1 MTVSTVQV
9 VGNALGA
16 ILLSGWPPRTCS
28 SSPPGR
34 PSSPSSAP
42 ASACRTTGQ
51 RLLLP
56 LRLLLAAPFLVF
68 ALHPPIV
75 LAALLGGLAAIG
87 YAAAL
92 PLQERLVV
100 SIDLATKGQAF
111 GLLSTG
117 TMVGQAAGALLIG
130 GIADVVEA
138 AAAMTIAPV
147 LAIITS
153 LILMPALRGTMPAD
167 DKAMALA

>member
-16 ILLSGWPPRTCS
+16 ILLSGWSPRTCS

-92 PLQERLVV
+92 PLQERLVA

-117 TMVGQAAGALLIG
+117 TMVDQAAGALLIG
-130 GIADVVEA
+130 GIAGVVGA
-138 AAAMTIAPV
+138 AAAMTIAAV
-147 LAIITS
+147 LAIAT
-153 LILMPALRGTMPAD
+153 LLLLMPALRGTMPAD
-167 DKAMALA
+167 DKAVAMA

>member
-1 MTVSTVQV
+1 M
-9 VGNALGA
+9 
-16 ILLSGWPPRTCS
+16 
-28 SSPPGR
+28 
-34 PSSPSSAP
+34 
-42 ASACRTTGQ
+42 
-51 RLLLP
+51 
-56 LRLLLAAPFLVF
+56 F

-153 LILMPALRGTMPAD
+153 LILMPALRGTMPSED
-167 DKAMALA
+167 EAMALA